1 MSNEMIVIQKCVFQN
16 YCYFQRSSMNNRLI
30 DGMKRGCIY
39 FFYDSLGIVDDY
51 IVYLLDDLAQNID
64 ELVIVCN
71 GKLSEEGRRKF
82 EKYHCRIIV
91 RPNEGLDV
99 WAYKA
104 GISSMGWDKIETFD
118 ELVMLN
124 HTIMGP
130 VYPFSETFE
139 KMKNRDVDFWGIT
152 KHKMLKKDPYGI
164 NPYGFLPEHIQS
176 HFMVYRKKLLCSKE
190 FQKYWNEFRE
200 IKNYRDSVGYHE
212 SYFTK
217 YFSDL
222 GFKWEVSVDVTDLED
237 MSDYPGFYCARDM
250 VERKRCPIFK
260 RRSFLHD
267 YGQLLETTTG
277 QAVYELFKFLEE
289 SKLYDTE
296 LIWQNILRTMDHTD
310 IAKNLQLNYTLPLY
324 VELKKEVNS
333 DINSRRVA
341 LLIHIYYTEELEK
354 LKKYIC
360 NMPSCADIYI
370 TTQTEEKKEY
380 IEANCDDLPN
390 KVVVKIVE
398 NRGRDVSALM
408 MVGKELVKKYDYIC
422 FIHDKKVTQEK
433 PGSVGEA
440 FAYICYENVLGSRT
454 YVKNV
459 LQLFE
464 NNRHLGVVC
473 PPKPLH
479 GPYVFGLMETWEK
492 NYYNVVKLL
501 EKLDIEVPI
510 DKYKVPI
517 APHGSCFW
525 FRSNALQKLFEYDWK
540 YDDFPEEPLPID
552 GTISHAIERIYAYIA
567 QDSGYYSSVVMNDEY
582 VRIEYTTL
590 MYYAMH
596 YGNLS
601 MLKYLEG
608 EKKINYRGWDYRIKY
623 FLRKILPKQVFVKV
637 INTKRKLMGPHK
649 IYRYE
654 DN

>member
-1 MSNEMIVIQKCVFQN
+1 MRMQIA
-16 YCYFQRSSMNNRLI
+16 

-39 FFYDSLGIVDDY
+39 FFYDSAGIVDDY
-51 IVYLLDDLAQNID
+51 IVYLLDDLVQNID

-71 GKLSEEGRRKF
+71 GKLSDEGRQKL
-82 EKYHCRIIV
+82 EKYSCEIIV

-104 GISSMGWDKIETFD
+104 GLSYFGWSKIESFD
-118 ELVMLN
+118 ELIMLN
-124 HTIMGP
+124 HTVMGP
-130 VYPFSETFE
+130 VYPFRETFDGMNE
-139 KMKNRDVDFWGIT
+139 RDVDFWGIT
-152 KHKMLKKDPYGI
+152 KHKMSKVDPYGI
-164 NPYGFLPEHIQS
+164 NPYGYLPEHIQS

-190 FQKYWNEFRE
+190 FQKYWDEFRE
-200 IKNYRDSVGYHE
+200 VQNYRDSVGYHE

-222 GFKWEVSVDVTDLED
+222 GYKWDVSVNVDDLED
-237 MSDYPGFYCARDM
+237 VSDYPGFYCARDL
-250 VERKRCPIFK
+250 VEKRRCPIFK
-260 RRSFLHD
+260 RRSFFHD
-267 YGQLLETTTG
+267 YGQFLESTTG

-310 IAKNLQLNYTLPLY
+310 IAKNLQLNYTLPLS
-324 VELKKEVNS
+324 VMMTNDNQTNAQKK
-333 DINSRRVA
+333 VA
-341 LLIHIYYTEELEK
+341 LLIHIYYTDELEK

-360 NMPSCADIYI
+360 NMPSYADIYF

-380 IEANCDDLPN
+380 IESKCRDLPN
-390 KVVVKIVE
+390 KMEVRLVE

-408 MVGKELVKKYDYIC
+408 MVGKELVAEYEYIC

-433 PGSVGEA
+433 PGSVGEG
-440 FAYICYENVLGSRT
+440 FAYICYENVLGSRQ
-454 YVKNV
+454 YVENI
-459 LQLFE
+459 LGLFE
-464 NNRHLGVVC
+464 DNKHLGVVC

-492 NYYNVVKLL
+492 NYYNAVKLL
-501 EKLDIEVPI
+501 KQLDIQVPI
-510 DKYKVPI
+510 DKYKVPV

-525 FRSNALQKLFEYDWK
+525 FRSDAVKKLFEYDWK

-552 GTISHAIERIYAYIA
+552 GTISHAIERIYAYVA
-567 QDSGYYSSVVMNDEY
+567 QDAGYYSSIVMNDEFAK
-582 VRIEYTTL
+582 IEYTTL

-596 YGNLS
+596 YGNQSL
-601 MLKYLEG
+601 LKFFEG
-608 EKKINYRGWDYRIKY
+608 KKTINYHGWDYKIKY
-623 FLRKILPKQVFVKV
+623 FLRKILPKGLFVKV
-637 INTKRKLMGPHK
+637 INAKRKVMGPHK
-649 IYRYE
+649 VYRYE